1 MKKILLLALFVFS
14 TLLSANKVLYL
25 SHEESPNRVI
35 KGEVFSI
42 TIKTISTVKNFD
54 NIKYEFSNYSGLK
67 ALNTV
72 PYREKKGVA
81 FFEKFNFLVTQ
92 SQAKL
97 PDITASLTFDTEFEP
112 TFESSTIAGPKIN
125 VITLNP
131 KDNFSNVVA
140 NSLELVDY
148 KTTTFDE
155 KHNIIIFNVKAENAD
170 LSAMK
175 FKSVLKQGIESMDS
189 TYVSPTVTY
198 FLVVT
203 KDLEQFTFSYFN
215 LTKNNFAKIT
225 IPIIVTDDSVTT
237 QSDLKPKDQS
247 KEKLK
252 MTIAAVVAFIIF
264 LFAIW
269 RKKYIYIILV
279 SIPLVYI
286 ASIALPS
293 KEVCIKQDSHIY
305 LLPVKNGTIFETTET
320 QHSLPKEGS
329 VSDFTKVKLKNEKIG
344 WVKNEDICSN

>member
-1 MKKILLLALFVFS
+1 MKKLLLLTLFIFS
-14 TLLSANKVLYL
+14 TFLSANKVLYL
-25 SHEESPNRVI
+25 SHEKMPYRVI
-35 KGEVFSI
+35 KGEIFSI
-42 TIKTISTVKNFD
+42 TVKTISTVKNFD
-54 NIKYEFSNYSGLK
+54 NIKYKFSNYSGLK

-81 FFEKFNFLVTQ
+81 FFETFNFLVTQ

-112 TFESSTIAGPKIN
+112 TFESSTIDGPKIN

-131 KDNFSNVVA
+131 KNNFSNVVA

-155 KHNIIIFNVKAENAD
+155 KHNIIIFSIKAENSN

-175 FKSVLKQGIESMDS
+175 FKNVLKQGIESNDS
-189 TYVSPTVTY
+189 TYVNPAITY

-203 KDLEQFTFSYFN
+203 KDLEKFTFSYFN
-215 LTKNNFAKIT
+215 LTKNDFSNIT

-237 QSDLKPKDQS
+237 QTDLKPTDQS

-264 LFAIW
+264 LFALW
-269 RKKYIYIILV
+269 RKKYIYLILI
-279 SIPLVYI
+279 SIPLIYI

-305 LLPVKNGTIFETTET
+305 LLPVKNGTIFETTTT
-320 QHSLPKEGS
+320 QYSLQKEGS
-329 VSDFTKVKLKNEKIG
+329 ASDFTKVKLKNEKIG
-344 WVKNEDICSN
+344 WVKNEDLCSD